1 VTPISNKF
9 NLPLPLLLAV
19 QADPYDSEGSDVTV
33 TGLLKPVQM
42 WVLEKR
48 HKDKIE
54 IDVTERLWALYGQ
67 LMALLLERV
76 VKSSPELANRYAVEQ
91 RCSIQVHGWKVSGAF
106 DLYDRET
113 MTLSD
118 WKFVGAFAA
127 KMAKA
132 GKKDEWEQQLNIL
145 RWLYEGSHGPC
156 ADRLE
161 IVCLLRD
168 FSEKV
173 EREDGLLPAETIEM
187 PCNGLEAT
195 EMWVEDRVLTFQ
207 QALLLPDDKLPPCT
221 NEERWYRNGVYKRCE
236 RYCPV
241 RSICRQNLAPSNPK
255 PVYDNPEKTG

>member
-1 VTPISNKF
+1 MIPQLTNVY
-9 NLPLPLLLAV
+9 NLPLPLLYAV
-19 QADPYDSEGSDVTV
+19 QADPYDDEASDVTV

-48 HKDKIE
+48 HKDKI
-54 IDVTERLWALYGQ
+54 IVDVSERLWATYGQ

-76 VKSSPELANRYAVEQ
+76 VKSSPELAKRFKVEE
-91 RCSIQVHGWKVSGAF
+91 RCSIQVHGWKVSGQF
-106 DLYDRET
+106 DLYDLET
-113 MTLSD
+113 STLSD

-132 GKKDEWEQQLNIL
+132 GNKEEWERQVNVL
-145 RWLYEGSHGPC
+145 RWLYEGSKGPC

-168 FSEKV
+168 FSEKT
-173 EREDGLLPAETIEM
+173 EIQDGLLPCETIEM

-195 EMWVEDRVLTFQ
+195 EMWVKERVLQFQ
-207 QALLLPDDKLPPCT
+207 AALMLPDDQLPPCSQ
-221 NEERWYRNGVYKRCE
+221 EERWYRNGVSKRCQ

-241 RSICRQNLAPSNPK
+241 RTICSQNLPPSFHK
-255 PVYDNPEKTG
+255 